1 MRSEELSNWSGFISV
16 STSKWTPYW
25 DRLLISSHYLYLSQR
40 LALHPHTYIKLS
52 PLTFG
57 SSFGTTRTADHSSS
71 LLQSATETLSSAA
84 ATVEASMTNAVK
96 PLAVPSVATKEGS
109 ESETSQKEGDE
120 NKRRVRVFLEVIIEA
135 FGTDRVV
142 FASGKSS
149 SKEEVEEW
157 YDAVREGLVGM
168 GLEGEDLQKVFSE

>member
-1 MRSEELSNWSGFISV
+1 
-16 STSKWTPYW
+16 
-25 DRLLISSHYLYLSQR
+25 
-40 LALHPHTYIKLS
+40 
-52 PLTFG
+52 
-57 SSFGTTRTADHSSS
+57 
-71 LLQSATETLSSAA
+71 
-84 ATVEASMTNAVK
+84 MTNAVK